1 MIIKIDLKFI
11 FHRHWFF
18 YIGIRF
24 AHHLMK
30 SATEKLS
37 GKKKFENNKIWRN
50 AHLILV

>member
-37 GKKKFENNKIWRN
+37 GKKNSKTIKYGGM
-50 AHLILV
+50 LT